1 MTIHLDIQ
9 TQFDDR
15 TVRRSADDLQ
25 RHFTRVGNDSGR
37 GLADGFTRSTPK
49 VEAAMKKIADATAKV
64 RIEQA
69 KYNDVAKSGDAA
81 LVKRITSYERLSKAQ
96 RDQAATLRAAAD
108 EIRNASDASQSA
120 RSSLVQLGTTVS
132 ALGRV
137 GGPVALAVG
146 VSGLAGAVVQLG
158 AVAASASQSLAL
170 LPAAVGAVGT
180 AFGTL
185 KLATLGLD
193 DAFKN
198 MSDPEKFAESLRSLA
213 PAAQE
218 AMVAIQN
225 MMPSL
230 RTLQRATQDALFQ
243 GVGQQL
249 NQLANQY
256 LPTIQ
261 SATTSVASSFNQM
274 FSGVTDQLLTGQT
287 QATVQ
292 EFLNNVT
299 AAFQQLAPA
308 AAPLTRALTDIMA
321 VGSSFLPDLAQAA
334 TVAAQN
340 FAAFIAEARASGGL
354 QNALQGG
361 LDTLQQLGG
370 LALDIGQAFL
380 EWAPVGQKVLPGI
393 VDAVNAML
401 DVLPAIGAWVLA
413 MGPHFDIWATSINAA
428 VGAFEGMKGVVQSVA
443 NTVIPVINSIGLA
456 IDHALQPIRAAI
468 GVANAA
474 NPFGDP
480 IPQIPGYSPINRLGT
495 GQPTQ
500 GGLPG
505 AQAQRRGV
513 SASLPVQGLDPF
525 SGVPL
530 TPGQGLKA
538 GEFLDFG
545 SRKGLP
551 EPLQQA
557 VGNLQAPVLPINYS
571 DTSGL
576 PTNVANAVTRLDEVN
591 HDLAEKRARLQQLE
605 QSNVATAEEIQDARN
620 AVAKA
625 EQDQLQAQRSL
636 QEAQMNAYEKQT
648 NQLGQV
654 SSTLG
659 DFGAQLDSDFGISG
673 GLSGIAD
680 NLVRFVASLA
690 AAPLVGKLSAIS
702 DAAGDEGSGL
712 MGILAANGALGSQ
725 YLPTAQ
731 GAYMSPSAMG
741 PASLQPMA
749 CSFGSPNAAAMMAL
763 AQQSSGGKYG
773 WGASDLVNGLADC
786 SGAVSDLVEILTT
799 GKTTSGRMFT
809 THNAGEVL
817 RSLGAVPGFA
827 PGNLNVG
834 VSHAGVGHMAAT
846 LPNGVAFESGGSHG
860 GIAYGGPA
868 AGAND
873 PQFTE
878 HWTLPV
884 GPTAYSTAPPYT
896 PAPSAGWAGPGMP
909 AGITGGVGQS
919 PVFGATPTGPGIGA
933 SVGAN
938 GLNSQ
943 AYPAGPAG
951 GGVGMGGMALDAA
964 MLATSGLDMMAPGA
978 GAAAKIG
985 IQVANR
991 TAKYAGQVA
1000 GIATSGLLETIT
1012 PAGSN
1017 PKASIGNSWL
1027 GKIVGGIA
1035 GASPALPNMAGS
1047 KAPQMEGGQSAQDG
1061 ARAGNSVTQNL
1072 TINNN
1077 RATEDMAG
1085 NQAVRELGAM
1095 HAPAGRQ

>member
-1 MTIHLDIQ
+1 MSIHLDIQ

-15 TVRRSADDLQ
+15 AVRSSANDLQ
-25 RHFTRVGNDSGR
+25 RFLHRSGTSS
-37 GLADGFTRSTPK
+37 GDGWAEGFTRSTPK
-49 VEAAMKKIADATAKV
+49 VERAMDRVATMTSKARIAQ
-64 RIEQA
+64 E
-69 KYNDVAKSGDAA
+69 KYNDV
-81 LVKRITSYERLSKAQ
+81 VKRGADDQVKLVTAAERLSVAQ
-96 RDQAATLRAAAD
+96 RNQASALRAATD
-108 EIRNASDASQSA
+108 EIRNAAESSQSA

-137 GGPVALAVG
+137 GGPLVLAFG
-146 VSGLAGAVVQLG
+146 SAGLAGAVVQLG

-170 LPAAVGAVGT
+170 LPGAAGAVGT

-185 KLATLGLD
+185 KVATIGLD

-198 MSDPEKFAESLRSLA
+198 MSDPEKFADALRSLA
-213 PAAQE
+213 PAAQQ
-218 AMVAIQN
+218 AMLSIQN

-230 RTLQRATQDALFQ
+230 RGLQQATQDALFQ

-261 SATTSVASSFNQM
+261 AATTGVASAFNQM
-274 FSGVTDQLLTGQT
+274 FSGVTDQLMTPET
-287 QATVQ
+287 QASVQ
-292 EFLNNVT
+292 SFLNNVT

-308 AAPLTRALTDIMA
+308 AAPLTKAFSDLMA
-321 VGSSFLPDLAQAA
+321 VGSSFLPDIARAASVVAQD
-334 TVAAQN
+334 
-340 FAAFIAEARASGGL
+340 FSAFISEARASGDL
-354 QNALQGG
+354 QSALQGG
-361 LDTLQQLGG
+361 LDTLRQLGG
-370 LALDIGQAFL
+370 LAMNVGQAFL
-380 EWAPVGQKVLPGI
+380 EWAPVGQQVLPGI

-401 DVLPAIGAWVLA
+401 DILPAIGTWALFI
-413 MGPHFDIWATSINAA
+413 GPHFDIWAKGINAA
-428 VGAFEGMKGVVQSVA
+428 VSAFEGMKGVVQSVA
-443 NTVIPVINSIGLA
+443 NTVIPVINTIGSA
-456 IDHALQPIRAAI
+456 IDHALDPIRAAI

-480 IPQIPGYSPINRLGT
+480 IPQIPGYSPISQLGPA
-495 GQPTQ
+495 QPTQ

-505 AQAQRRGV
+505 AQRQRRGV
-513 SASLPVQGLDPF
+513 SGSLPVQGLDPF
-525 SGVPL
+525 SGLPL

-538 GEFLDFG
+538 GDFLDFG
-545 SRKGLP
+545 SRKGTP

-557 VGNLQAPVLPINYS
+557 PAGNLQAPVLPIDYT

-576 PTNVANAVTRLDEVN
+576 PSNVANAVTRLDEVK
-591 HDLAEKRARLQQLE
+591 HDLAEKQARLQQLE
-605 QSNVATAEEIQDARN
+605 SSNVATAEDIQDARN
-620 AVAKA
+620 DVAKA
-625 EQDQLQAQRSL
+625 EQDQLQAQRAL
-636 QEAQMNAYEKQT
+636 QDAQMSAYEKQNT
-648 NQLGQV
+648 QLGQMA
-654 SSTLG
+654 SSLG

-673 GLSGIAD
+673 GLAGIAD

-702 DAAGDEGSGL
+702 QAAGDEGSGL
-712 MGILAANGALGSQ
+712 MGIMAANGAFGSRFM
-725 YLPTAQ
+725 PTA
-731 GAYMSPSAMG
+731 SNMG
-741 PASLQPMA
+741 PAELQPGA
-749 CSFGSPNAAAMMAL
+749 SSFGNPNAAAMMTL
-763 AQQSSGGKYG
+763 AQQASGGKYG

-817 RSLGAVPGFA
+817 RSLGAVPGFS

-834 VSHAGVGHMAAT
+834 VSHSGVGHMAAT

-868 AGAND
+868 AGALD

-884 GPTAYSTAPPYT
+884 GPAAYSTGYPMAPV
-896 PAPSAGWAGPGMP
+896 PSTGWAGPGVP

-919 PVFGATPTGPGIGA
+919 PVFGASPAGPGIGA

-964 MLATSGLDMMAPGA
+964 MAGTSAIDMMAPGA

-985 IQVANR
+985 IQLANR
-991 TAKYAGQVA
+991 TAKYLGQVA
-1000 GIATSGLLETIT
+1000 GIGVSGLLETFT

-1017 PKASIGNSWL
+1017 PKASIGNSWF
-1027 GKIVGGIA
+1027 GKIMGGLA
-1035 GASPALPNMAGS
+1035 GASPALPNMAGG
-1047 KAPQMEGGQSAQDG
+1047 KAPEMPGGDARNGAQ
-1061 ARAGNSVTQNL
+1061 AAGNQISQSV

-1077 RATEDMAG
+1077 HATEDMAG
-1085 NQAVRELGAM
+1085 NQAARELGAM
-1095 HAPAGRQ
+1095 YAPPGRQ